1 MSDEFSLDG
10 MVDMYIYENGQLL
23 EKLEELVLENKDE
36 ESFDEKSINE
46 IFRIMH
52 TIKGSS
58 GVMMFENIMT
68 VSHKLEDIFFFLREN
83 LGINEHHIELTE
95 IIFKVL
101 DFING
106 EMEKIS
112 DGGKPDGDN
121 AELISEM
128 LKFLDNLKKENG
140 QAPAEAAA
148 PAAKPAKEEKPVE
161 KKPEMKLGPNQFY
174 IAPQVS
180 GEDKF
185 FRARLTYFSD
195 TQMCNLR
202 AYSSIYALK
211 EFTEDVHFTPEDI
224 LTNEESSNYILNQ
237 LNLY

>member
-106 EMEKIS
+106 EMEKMTPLSFLANSPEFIS
-112 DGGKPDGDN
+112 SMV
-121 AELISEM
+121 L
-128 LKFLDNLKKENG
+128 L
-140 QAPAEAAA
+140 
-148 PAAKPAKEEKPVE
+148 
-161 KKPEMKLGPNQFY
+161 
-174 IAPQVS
+174 
-180 GEDKF
+180 
-185 FRARLTYFSD
+185 
-195 TQMCNLR
+195 
-202 AYSSIYALK
+202 
-211 EFTEDVHFTPEDI
+211 
-224 LTNEESSNYILNQ
+224 
-237 LNLY
+237 